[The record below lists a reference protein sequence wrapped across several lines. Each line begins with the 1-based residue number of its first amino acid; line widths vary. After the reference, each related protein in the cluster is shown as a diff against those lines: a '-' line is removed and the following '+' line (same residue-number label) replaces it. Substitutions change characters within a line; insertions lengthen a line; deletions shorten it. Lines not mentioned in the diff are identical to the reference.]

1 VVEERTREIRPDA
14 AVRGLFLTFGFVVA
28 AFFPFLALYLDG
40 KGLSESGIGLVIA
53 AMAGARIL
61 LNPLWGHLADAT
73 LGRRTS
79 LQIGSFLSAGFGLVL
94 AEADG
99 GVAIAVAGFFLAG
112 AMVSTGPNIDAITL
126 EHLGAGRMS
135 DYGKIRSWESFT
147 YAIGCFTLGWLFQV
161 AGVGWAM
168 PSYAVAS
175 LLVFAWSFTV
185 PRDNP
190 RHEAATGGSK
200 LGTLGA
206 VFRQAPRFWRFLVAV
221 FLVWT
226 GFNAAWNF
234 IALKIASEGGGP
246 LLVGI
251 GTAAGGLVE
260 VVMMRSSS
268 RLLARL
274 GVRRVYVVGCA
285 VYALGFLLWGSIS
298 NPTIVSLLTVLEGV
312 AFSLLFT
319 TSVVVVGR
327 LLPPTLYSTGNA
339 VAQMVGFGFGPII
352 GAGVGG
358 FVYESAGPMTLYAGA
373 SALALAG
380 GVVAWFTLR
389 GPEVDAPFTAADDLP
404 ADPSFAP
411 PEPLG

>member
-1 VVEERTREIRPDA
+1 MI
-14 AVRGLFLTFGFVVA
+14 A

-53 AMAGARIL
+53 AMAVARIV

-73 LGRRTS
+73 IGRRTCAADRRVP
-79 LQIGSFLSAGFGLVL
+79 LRPCFGLVL
-94 AEADG
+94 AGADS
-99 GVAIAVAGFFLAG
+99 VTAIAVAGFLLAG

-126 EHLGAGRMS
+126 EHLGADRMS
-135 DYGKIRSWESFT
+135 EYGKIRSWESLT
-147 YAIGCFTLGWLFQV
+147 YAIGCLTLGWIFQV
-161 AGVGWAM
+161 AGIGWAM
-168 PSYAVAS
+168 PGLRAREPARVR
-175 LLVFAWSFTV
+175 LVVHGAARQPA
-185 PRDNP
+185 PRG
-190 RHEAATGGSK
+190 ATGGSR

-206 VFRQAPRFWRFLVAV
+206 VFHHAPRFWGFLAAV

-251 GTAAGGLVE
+251 GTAVGGLVE
-260 VVMMRSSS
+260 VPMMRSSS
-268 RLLARL
+268 RLQARL
-274 GVRRVYVVGCA
+274 GARRVYVLGCA

-312 AFSLLFT
+312 AFSMLFT
-319 TSVVVVGR
+319 TGVVVVGR
-327 LLPPTLYSTGNA
+327 LLPSSLYSTGNS
-339 VAQMVGFGFGPII
+339 VAQMVGFGLGPII

-358 FVYESAGPMTLYAGA
+358 FVYETAGPMTLYAGA
-373 SALALAG
+373 SAARARAAA
-380 GVVAWFTLR
+380 VVAWFALR
-389 GPEVDAPFTAADDLP
+389 GPELDARVTAADDVP
-404 ADPSFAP
+404 ADPSIAP

>member
-1 VVEERTREIRPDA
+1 MAGQRTREIRPDA
-14 AVRGLFLTFGFVVA
+14 AVRGLFLTFGFVIA
-28 AFFPFLALYLDG
+28 AFFPFLALYLDD
-40 KGLSESGIGLVIA
+40 KGLSGSGIGLVIA
-53 AMAGARIL
+53 AMAVARIL

-79 LQIGSFLSAGFGLVL
+79 LQIGAFLSACFGLVL
-94 AEADG
+94 AGAESAT
-99 GVAIAVAGFFLAG
+99 AIAIAGFFLAA

-126 EHLGAGRMS
+126 EHLGAERMS
-135 DYGKIRSWESFT
+135 EYGKVRSWESFT
-147 YAIGCFTLGWLFQV
+147 YAIGCLTLGWFFQMF
-161 AGVGWAM
+161 GIGWAM
-168 PSYAVAS
+168 PSYASAS
-175 LLVFAWSFTV
+175 LLVFAWSFMV
-185 PRDNP
+185 PRDTP

-206 VFRQAPRFWRFLVAV
+206 VFHEAPRFWRFLVAV

-260 VVMMRSSS
+260 VAMMRSSS
-268 RLLARL
+268 RLLAGL
-274 GVRRVYVVGCA
+274 GVRRVYALGCA

-312 AFSLLFT
+312 AFSMLFT

-327 LLPPTLYSTGNA
+327 LLPSTLYSTGNS
-339 VAQMVGFGFGPII
+339 VAQMVGFGLGPII

-358 FVYESAGPMTLYAGA
+358 FVYETAGPMTLYAGA
-373 SALALAG
+373 SALALSG
-380 GVVAWFTLR
+380 GVVAWFALR
-389 GPEVDAPFTAADDLP
+389 GPELDAPITQADDMP
-404 ADPSFAP
+404 ADPSLAP

>member
-1 VVEERTREIRPDA
+1 MAPASTRELRPDA
-14 AVRGLFLTFGFVVA
+14 AVRGLFLAFGFVIA

-40 KGLSESGIGLVIA
+40 KGLGGSEIGLVIA
-53 AMAGARIL
+53 IMAVARIL

-73 LGRRTS
+73 LGRRTC
-79 LQIGSFLSAGFGLVL
+79 LQIGSFVSGCFGLVL
-94 AEADG
+94 GAADG
-99 GVAIAVAGFFLAG
+99 VVAIAVAGFLLAA

-126 EHLGAGRMS
+126 EHLGAERMS
-135 DYGKIRSWESFT
+135 DYGKIRSWESLT
-147 YAIGCFTLGWLFQV
+147 YAIGCLTLGWVFEV
-161 AGVGWAM
+161 GGVGWAM
-168 PSYAVAS
+168 PAYTGAS

-185 PRDNP
+185 PRDTP
-190 RHEAATGGSK
+190 RHEAATKGSR
-200 LGTLGA
+200 LGTVGA
-206 VFRQAPRFWRFLVAV
+206 VFHEAPRFWRFLVAV

-260 VVMMRSSS
+260 VAMMRSSS
-268 RLLARL
+268 RLQARF
-274 GVRRVYVVGCA
+274 GARRVYALGCA
-285 VYALGFLLWGSIS
+285 VYALGFMLWGSIS
-298 NPTIVSLLTVLEGV
+298 NPTIVSLLTVLEGM
-312 AFSLLFT
+312 AFSMLFT

-327 LLPPTLYSTGNA
+327 LLPSTLYSTGNS
-339 VAQMVGFGFGPII
+339 VAQMVGFGLGPII

-358 FVYESAGPMTLYAGA
+358 YVYETAGPMTLYAGA

-380 GVVAWFTLR
+380 GVVAWFALR
-389 GPEVDAPFTAADDLP
+389 GPELDAPVTPDDDMP
-404 ADPSFAP
+404 ADAALAP

>member
-1 VVEERTREIRPDA
+1 MAGQRTREIRPDV
-14 AVRGLFLTFGFVVA
+14 AVRGLFLTFGFVIA
-28 AFFPFLALYLDG
+28 AFFPFLALYLDD
-40 KGLSESGIGLVIA
+40 KGLSGSGIGLVIA
-53 AMAGARIL
+53 VMAVARIV

-79 LQIGSFLSAGFGLVL
+79 LQIGAFLSACFGLVL
-94 AEADG
+94 A
-99 GVAIAVAGFFLAG
+99 GVESATAIAMAGFFLAA

-126 EHLGAGRMS
+126 EHLGAERMS
-135 DYGKIRSWESFT
+135 EYGKVRSWESFT
-147 YAIGCFTLGWLFQV
+147 YAIGCLTLGWLFQTF
-161 AGVGWAM
+161 GVQWAM

-175 LLVFAWSFTV
+175 LLVFAWSFMV
-185 PRDNP
+185 PRDTP

-206 VFRQAPRFWRFLVAV
+206 VFHEAPRFWRFLVAV

-260 VVMMRSSS
+260 VAMMRSSS
-268 RLLARL
+268 RLLAGL
-274 GVRRVYVVGCA
+274 GVRRVYALGCA

-312 AFSLLFT
+312 AFSMLFT

-327 LLPPTLYSTGNA
+327 LLPSTLYSTGNS
-339 VAQMVGFGFGPII
+339 VAQMVGFGLGPII

-358 FVYESAGPMTLYAGA
+358 FVYETAGPMTLYAGA
-373 SALALAG
+373 SALALSG
-380 GVVAWFTLR
+380 GVVAWFALR
-389 GPEVDAPFTAADDLP
+389 GPELDAPITQADDMP
-404 ADPSFAP
+404 ADPSIAP

>member
-1 VVEERTREIRPDA
+1 MI
-14 AVRGLFLTFGFVVA
+14 A
-28 AFFPFLALYLDG
+28 AFFPFLALYLDD
-40 KGLSESGIGLVIA
+40 KGLSGSGIGLVIA
-53 AMAGARIL
+53 AMAVARIV
-61 LNPLWGHLADAT
+61 LNPVWGHLADAT

-79 LQIGSFLSAGFGLVL
+79 LQIGAFLAACFALVL
-94 AEADG
+94 AGVDG
-99 GVAIAVAGFFLAG
+99 AVAIALAGFFLAA

-126 EHLGAGRMS
+126 EHLGAERMS
-135 DYGKIRSWESFT
+135 DYGKVRSWESFT
-147 YAIGCFTLGWLFQV
+147 YAIGCLTLGWLFQV
-161 AGVGWAM
+161 FGIGWAM
-168 PSYAVAS
+168 PTYAVAS
-175 LLVFAWSFTV
+175 LFVFSWSFMV
-185 PRDNP
+185 PRDTP
-190 RHEAATGGSK
+190 RHEAAGGSK

-206 VFRQAPRFWRFLVAV
+206 VFHEAPRFWRFLVAV

-251 GTAAGGLVE
+251 GTAAGGMVE
-260 VVMMRSSS
+260 VAMMRSSS

-274 GVRRVYVVGCA
+274 GVRRVYALGCA

-298 NPTIVSLLTVLEGV
+298 NPTIVSLLTVLEGM
-312 AFSLLFT
+312 AFSMLFT

-327 LLPPTLYSTGNA
+327 LLPSTLYSTGNS
-339 VAQMVGFGFGPII
+339 VAQMVGFGLGPII

-358 FVYESAGPMTLYAGA
+358 FVYETAGPMTLYAGA
-373 SALALAG
+373 SALALSG
-380 GVVAWFTLR
+380 GVVAWFALR
-389 GPEVDAPFTAADDLP
+389 GPELDAPFTQADDMP

>member
-1 VVEERTREIRPDA
+1 MVGERTREIRPDA
-14 AVRGLFLTFGFVVA
+14 AVRGLFLTFGFVIA
-28 AFFPFLALYLDG
+28 AFFPFLALYLDS
-40 KGLSESGIGLVIA
+40 KGLGKSQIGLVIA
-53 AMAGARIL
+53 TMAVARIL

-73 LGRRTS
+73 LGRRTC
-79 LQIGSFLSAGFGLVL
+79 LQIGAFVSAGFGLVL
-94 AEADG
+94 AGVDG
-99 GVAIAVAGFFLAG
+99 VVAIAVAGFLLAA

-126 EHLGAGRMS
+126 EHLGAERMS
-135 DYGKIRSWESFT
+135 DYGKIRSWESLT
-147 YAIGCFTLGWLFQV
+147 YAIGCLTLGWVFQM
-161 AGVGWAM
+161 AGIGWAM
-168 PSYAVAS
+168 PAYAVAS

-185 PRDNP
+185 PRDTP
-190 RHEAATGGSK
+190 QHEAATGGSK

-206 VFRQAPRFWRFLVAV
+206 VFHEAPRFWRFLVAV

-260 VVMMRSSS
+260 VAMMRSSS

-274 GVRRVYVVGCA
+274 GVRRVYALGCA

-298 NPTIVSLLTVLEGV
+298 NPTIVSLLTVLEGM
-312 AFSLLFT
+312 AFSMLFT

-327 LLPPTLYSTGNA
+327 LLPSTLYSTGNS
-339 VAQMVGFGFGPII
+339 VAQMVGFGLGPII

-358 FVYESAGPMTLYAGA
+358 FVYETAGPMTLYAGA
-373 SALALAG
+373 SALALCG
-380 GVVAWFTLR
+380 GVVAWFALR
-389 GPEVDAPFTAADDLP
+389 GPELDAPVTQLDDMP
-404 ADPSFAP
+404 ADPSIAP